1 MTGNRYFLRSE
12 VYFCVSDNNVVFRD
26 IRTDT
31 YLAVP
36 ITITAAFP
44 TSVVGWPSNIE
55 CGRIEGQASIED
67 SYDALEEMLSQ
78 GLLTKNRCEGK
89 IATPFDWPA
98 AVSSL
103 CDDDTRISKASQ
115 IWHFPCF
122 LKAARAAAKKLRA
135 RVLDPEIGPW
145 IITPELIES
154 VRVRKL
160 RDTKE
165 WNPEKAQRLTR
176 VARELRPWFNEKPVC
191 TLDSLIIIEFFAR
204 HALHPDWIFGVQ
216 ANPPDAHCWVQY
228 DDELVNDTVD
238 VVSQFAPIMAV

>member
-115 IWHFPCF
+115 I
-122 LKAARAAAKKLRA
+122 
-135 RVLDPEIGPW
+135 
-145 IITPELIES
+145 
-154 VRVRKL
+154 
-160 RDTKE
+160 
-165 WNPEKAQRLTR
+165 
-176 VARELRPWFNEKPVC
+176 
-191 TLDSLIIIEFFAR
+191 
-204 HALHPDWIFGVQ
+204 
-216 ANPPDAHCWVQY
+216 
-228 DDELVNDTVD
+228 
-238 VVSQFAPIMAV
+238 